1 MRRLLLILATLFLIL
16 IFSGKAIS
24 RESKQVLHLYFDK
37 PATCWEETLPL
48 GNGRIGMMIDGV
60 IDAEEVI
67 LNDITMWSGS
77 VDSETINPN
86 AKEQLPL
93 IRQLLL
99 EGKNE
104 QAQELVYHYFK
115 CGGKGSNFGNGKDAP
130 YGSFQLLGKLKVKHF
145 YPNKSEVTEYSRKLS
160 LNDAVATTQF
170 KKGKFTY
177 KRQYFASHADDLL
190 VAHYTT
196 DNKGELS
203 MEIMLERPER
213 VKIDVYADEIV
224 MQGQLNDGY
233 DGDKGVCYFFTLKI
247 QKNGGTH
254 STTDTSL
261 IISNASDVTL
271 LMSTSTNMLD
281 KNYIQTVQENL
292 SNAEKYSFEQLKKR
306 HIEVYREKFD
316 RVKLDLGV
324 QKLDVSTDQ
333 RLLQFQLDDDPSL
346 VALYF
351 QYGRYLM
358 ISGTRENS
366 LPLNLQGL
374 WTNQVQTP
382 WNGDYHLNINLQ
394 MNYWLAEVGNLSD
407 LHLPLVRLIKL
418 LQASGEKTAQGFYNA
433 DGWVAHM
440 MTNPWYFTAPGEHAS
455 WGATN
460 TGGAWLCS
468 HLWEHYQY
476 GLDTA
481 FLRSV
486 YPIIRGAAQFFL
498 SSMIE
503 EPQYHYLVTAPSSS
517 PENGFKI
524 PNSDK
529 TIYVCHG
536 PTMDVQIIREL
547 FNNLLSAAKILNIND
562 NITEAV
568 EQALLRLPPNRI
580 SPKGYLM
587 EWLEDYE
594 EVDIHHRHVSHLY
607 GLHPSNQISPD
618 FTPELA
624 QAAKVTL
631 NRRGDAGTGWSRA
644 WKINFWARLKDGN
657 RAYSLLKKLLEPAWN
672 PENSE
677 EQRAGT
683 YPNLFCAHPPFQ
695 IDGNLGGSAG
705 IAEMLIQSQHGFI
718 ELLPALPDKWKNGS
732 IKGVC
737 VRGAGEIDFV
747 WENHQVKE
755 FTLRAKADHQYKI
768 KIPDYVKTVKL
779 NNKKIEGKDTPFLNL
794 NLKKGDEVR
803 VKLIPY

>member
-1 MRRLLLILATLFLIL
+1 M
-16 IFSGKAIS
+16 
-24 RESKQVLHLYFDK
+24 YFDK

-48 GNGRIGMMIDGV
+48 GNGRIGMMIDGA
-60 IDAEEVI
+60 IDMEEVI

-77 VDSETINPN
+77 VDLETINPN

-233 DGDKGVCYFFTLKI
+233 DGDKGVRYFFTLKI
-247 QKNGGTH
+247 QKNGGMH

-261 IISNASDVTL
+261 IISNASEVTL

-281 KNYIQTVQENL
+281 KNYIQTVQDNL

-394 MNYWLAEVGNLSD
+394 MNYWLAEVGNLAE
-407 LHLPLVRLIKL
+407 LHLPLVRLTESM
-418 LQASGEKTAQGFYNA
+418 QASGEKTAQGFYNA

-476 GLDTA
+476 GLDT
-481 FLRSV
+481 
-486 YPIIRGAAQFFL
+486 
-498 SSMIE
+498 
-503 EPQYHYLVTAPSSS
+503 
-517 PENGFKI
+517 
-524 PNSDK
+524 
-529 TIYVCHG
+529 
-536 PTMDVQIIREL
+536 
-547 FNNLLSAAKILNIND
+547 
-562 NITEAV
+562 
-568 EQALLRLPPNRI
+568 
-580 SPKGYLM
+580 
-587 EWLEDYE
+587 
-594 EVDIHHRHVSHLY
+594 
-607 GLHPSNQISPD
+607 
-618 FTPELA
+618 
-624 QAAKVTL
+624 
-631 NRRGDAGTGWSRA
+631 
-644 WKINFWARLKDGN
+644 NFWARLKDGN